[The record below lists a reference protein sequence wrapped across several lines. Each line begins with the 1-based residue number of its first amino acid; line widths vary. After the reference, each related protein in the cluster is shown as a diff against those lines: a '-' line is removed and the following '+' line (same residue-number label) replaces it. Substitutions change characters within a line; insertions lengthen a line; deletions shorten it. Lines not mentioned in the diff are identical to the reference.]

1 MRTTSK
7 TTCVSPPFS
16 PVQPDIGID
25 RLLSS
30 VDAAFCETGR
40 RWFLFGARAVS
51 VWGIPRLTEDVDV
64 TVEDVATTAD
74 LIAALRKHD
83 VRPRIDL
90 DEEFVR
96 RSRVLPMI
104 HEGTD
109 TAIDVVLAG
118 PGLEEEFFARAKKM
132 RVAGIEVPVISPE
145 DLLITKILAGRP
157 KDIEDVR
164 GVLRVRGETLDL
176 DRVRRVL
183 GELERALGQSDLV
196 PAFQRVLSEK
206 R

>member
-1 MRTTSK
+1 M
-7 TTCVSPPFS
+7 
-16 PVQPDIGID
+16 QPDTGID

-30 VDAAFCETGR
+30 ADAAFRETGR

-64 TVEDVATTAD
+64 TVEDLATTAD
-74 LIAALRKHD
+74 LITALRKHGF
-83 VRPRIDL
+83 RARIDF

-104 HEGTD
+104 HQETD
-109 TAIDVVLAG
+109 TAADVVLAG
-118 PGLEEEFFARAKKM
+118 PGLEEEFFARARKM
-132 RVAGIEVPVISPE
+132 RVAGVEVPVISPE
-145 DLLITKILAGRP
+145 DLLIVKILAARP

-183 GELERALGQSDLV
+183 GELELALGQCDLV
-196 PAFQRVLSEK
+196 PAFERVLSEK